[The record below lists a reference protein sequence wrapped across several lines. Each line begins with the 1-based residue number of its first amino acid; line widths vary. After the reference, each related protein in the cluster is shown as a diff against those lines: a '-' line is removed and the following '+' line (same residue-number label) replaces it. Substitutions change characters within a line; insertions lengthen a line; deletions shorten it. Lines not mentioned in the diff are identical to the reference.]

1 MSDSKLSYWYKDS
14 VPCRESCP
22 ADTDIPGYLEAIY
35 NDDFD
40 KAYNINFNDNFFP
53 EILGRVCS
61 RPCEKSCRHGED
73 NNGASVSI
81 CFSKRATGR
90 YSEIKKPILKNK
102 LKKTNKSILIL
113 GGGVAGLAA
122 SAELIRFGHKV
133 TLFEKHKSLGGMLN
147 QGIPVFRL
155 PRKIIEKEIKQI
167 TSLGIKI
174 KLNKSVSSTKEI
186 EKLSNNFD
194 AVICAMGTLK
204 PNILNEDF
212 SNNSSVENGLNF
224 LLRVNEKNNHYVGN
238 NVIVIGGGYTA
249 MDCARTALRL
259 GAKSV
264 KTFYRRDQKD
274 LDILPGELE
283 ELVNEKGKMIFKARP
298 NTLINKNNTL
308 EFLELIKTKSD

>member
-14 VPCRESCP
+14 VPCRECCP

-73 NNGASVSI
+73 NNGDSVSI

-102 LKKTNKSILIL
+102 LKKTNKSILVI

-155 PRKIIEKEIKQI
+155 PRKIIEKEI
-167 TSLGIKI
+167 
-174 KLNKSVSSTKEI
+174 VS
-186 EKLSNNFD
+186 
-194 AVICAMGTLK
+194 
-204 PNILNEDF
+204 
-212 SNNSSVENGLNF
+212 
-224 LLRVNEKNNHYVGN
+224 
-238 NVIVIGGGYTA
+238 
-249 MDCARTALRL
+249 
-259 GAKSV
+259 
-264 KTFYRRDQKD
+264 
-274 LDILPGELE
+274 
-283 ELVNEKGKMIFKARP
+283 
-298 NTLINKNNTL
+298 
-308 EFLELIKTKSD
+308 